1 MMANAKPTAQTIE
14 RVLDRCLYQV
24 VTLAVDGSMHMDGG
38 EVSTLSRENA
48 LELIREGNV
57 LRVFAFNPI
66 EGTCSDITDELE
78 GEIEYE
84 TDQMIRDGETFIPS
98 TYEQRAYGDSAGRRL

>member
-1 MMANAKPTAQTIE
+1 MMATAKPTAQTIE

-24 VTLAVDGSMHMDGG
+24 VQLAVDGAIHMDGG
-38 EVSTLSRENA
+38 EVSTLTRDNA

-57 LRVFAFNPI
+57 LRVFAVNLI

-84 TDQMIRDGETFIPS
+84 ADQMIRDGETFIPS
-98 TYEQRAYGDSAGRRL
+98 TYEQRAYGNSAGRRL